1 MHTVGRSLAFY
12 ISTTTTST
20 FSRVQDEQLT
30 ASYRDETAKK
40 LRLVEELSGPST
52 SLQCHAVLAVR
63 RKGIP

>member
-1 MHTVGRSLAFY
+1 MAHEMHTVGGSLAFY

-30 ASYRDETAKK
+30 VTYQDETAKK

-52 SLQCHAVLAVR
+52 SLQCHAVLAV
-63 RKGIP
+63 